1 MRTITRESPREA
13 WLDSATALLR
23 IHEQGGIRLSLHQLL
38 ELCVAERCVAHLDCS
53 FAAGPAPADQLFVR
67 RIKGAG
73 RCELLVA
80 DALYVAT
87 PAAGMPPQLCAGGT
101 LLVRGRAWVY
111 AGDRQRPCREDGIWH
126 LDLVRQR
133 RPLCFAASEVA
144 RLAVALRDG
153 ELPHDV
159 LRRAGGD
166 WRLR

>member
-23 IHEQGGIRLSLHQLL
+23 IHELGGIRLSLHQLL

-80 DALYVAT
+80 DALCVAA

-111 AGDRQRPCREDGIWH
+111 AGDRQRPVLLRADARTPHQAVVTAMDALGQ
-126 LDLVRQR
+126 LGFR
-133 RPLCFAASEVA
+133 RISIATAPDAAA
-144 RLAVALRDG
+144 A
-153 ELPHDV
+153 P
-159 LRRAGGD
+159 
-166 WRLR
+166 